1 MVEVP
6 AAATRH
12 GLRQGSAT
20 PVSILCSYPH
30 GSPDGCGR
38 LAARR
43 RRHEDLPAHF
53 LNEPHSRSREHDIGL
68 QEYDRLDPE
77 LSRLWRVTPNHGT
90 QPLQSQVAET
100 LFPPPTSGDKLRD
113 CLYSLVQ

>member
-12 GLRQGSAT
+12 GWRRVSAAPPAKLRPYT
-20 PVSILCSYPH
+20 PVSPDSH
-30 GSPDGCGR
+30 GPLDAR
-38 LAARR
+38 LRWRDHAEAS
-43 RRHEDLPAHF
+43 F
-53 LNEPHSRSREHDIGL
+53 LNELESRSQEHDKGP

-90 QPLQSQVAET
+90 QPLQCLVAET
-100 LFPPPTSGDKLRD
+100 LFPPPMCGDKPQDR
-113 CLYSLVQ
+113 